1 MPIGESKKTCSKCED
16 TGWVYDTKTNS
27 AVECSCGFLRNQV
40 EKNRLEFAT
49 LPEAFKMKRLSTF
62 KETVY
67 MKSDSR
73 LFIKNAIKSVNYWL
87 DNLDDMMKRGIG
99 LYFHSNT
106 KGSGKTRM
114 AVSIANEL
122 LNRQIQVKFATSLQ
136 IINEIKSTWSHDS
149 ELNESKLLE
158 QLSTT
163 TVLIIDDFGT
173 EQYKDWIGERFY
185 SIINQRYVDNK
196 VTIFTSNYNLKNI
209 DYDERIVNRIKEKT
223 YQIPFPEE
231 SVRERIAEEN
241 RKELFDGIKNI

>member
-1 MPIGESKKTCSKCED
+1 
-16 TGWVYDTKTNS
+16 
-27 AVECSCGFLRNQV
+27 
-40 EKNRLEFAT
+40 
-49 LPEAFKMKRLSTF
+49 MKRLSTF

-73 LFIKNAIKSVNYWL
+73 LIIKGAINSVNYWL
-87 DNLDDMMKRGIG
+87 ENLDEMMKRGIG
-99 LYFHSNT
+99 LYLHSNT

-122 LNRQIQVKFATSLQ
+122 LDRQIQVKFATSLQ
-136 IINEIKSTWSHDS
+136 IINEIKSTWERNS
-149 ELNESKLLE
+149 EINESKLLE

-185 SIINQRYVDNK
+185 SIINHRYIDNK

>member
-1 MPIGESKKTCSKCED
+1 
-16 TGWVYDTKTNS
+16 
-27 AVECSCGFLRNQV
+27 
-40 EKNRLEFAT
+40 
-49 LPEAFKMKRLSTF
+49 
-62 KETVY
+62 

-122 LNRQIQVKFATSLQ
+122 LDRKIQVKFATSLQ

-209 DYDERIVNRIKEKT
+209 DYDERIVNRIKERT

-231 SVRERIAEEN
+231 SVREHIAEEN
-241 RKELFDGIKNI
+241 RKELFDGIKNK

>member
-1 MPIGESKKTCSKCED
+1 M
-16 TGWVYDTKTNS
+16 YDPATNT
-27 AVECSCGFLRNQV
+27 AVECSCGYLRNQV

-73 LFIKNAIKSVNYWL
+73 LYIKNAIKSVNYWL
-87 DNLDDMMKRGIG
+87 ENLDEMMKRGIG
-99 LYFHSNT
+99 LYLFSTT

-122 LNRQIQVKFATSLQ
+122 LDRKIRVKFATSLQ
-136 IINEIKSTWSHDS
+136 IINEIKATWSRES
-149 ELNESKLLE
+149 EINESKLLE
-158 QLSTT
+158 QLSSTE
-163 TVLIIDDFGT
+163 VLIIDDFGT

-185 SIINQRYVDNK
+185 SIINHRYADNK
-196 VTIFTSNYNLKNI
+196 ITIFTSNYNLEKI
-209 DYDERIVNRIKEKT
+209 DYDERIVNRIKERT

-231 SVRERIAEEN
+231 SVREHIADEN
-241 RKELFDGIKNI
+241 RKELFEGIKNN

>member
-1 MPIGESKKTCSKCED
+1 MNSCESNKVCSKCDD
-16 TGWVYDTKTNS
+16 TGWLYDPKTNS
-27 AVECSCGFLRNQV
+27 AVECPCGYLKNQV
-40 EKNRLEFAT
+40 EKNRLEFAS
-49 LPEAFKMKRLSTF
+49 LPETFKMKRLSTF

-73 LFIKNAIKSVNYWL
+73 LIIKGAINSVNYWL
-87 DNLDDMMKRGIG
+87 ENLDEMMKRGIG
-99 LYFHSNT
+99 LYLHSNT

-122 LNRQIQVKFATSLQ
+122 LDLQIQVKFATSLQ
-136 IINEIKSTWSHDS
+136 IINEIKSTWERNS
-149 ELNESKLLE
+149 EINESKLLE
-158 QLSTT
+158 QLSAT

-185 SIINQRYVDNK
+185 SIINQRYIDNK

-209 DYDERIVNRIKEKT
+209 DYDERIVNRIKERT

-231 SVRERIAEEN
+231 SVREHIAEEN
-241 RKELFDGIKNI
+241 RRELFENIKK